1 MKRFPL
7 LILGAIVAGSIV
19 AAGTQS
25 ISARPVVVLTRPA
38 SIAPQSVRYDGQCK
52 SKGGVT
58 ASPCPVV
65 VGSSNPDQAVT
76 ITAPGSPP
84 PTISEKDNCAANN
97 IAIVGGVGS
106 NYEVIAGTSAGK
118 CKATFTAKNSKGKK
132 VGKATLNI
140 TNTGL

>member
-38 SIAPQSVRYDGQCK
+38 SVAPQYVRPDGQCK
-52 SKGGVT
+52 SKGGVM
-58 ASPCPVV
+58 ASPCPVT
-65 VGSSNPDQAVT
+65 VGASNPDQAVT
-76 ITAPGSPP
+76 ITAPGSPA
-84 PTISEKDNCAANN
+84 PTITETDNCAANN
-97 IAIVGGVGS
+97 IALVGGAGT
-106 NYEVIAGTSAGK
+106 NYEVVAGTTAGK
-118 CKATFTAKNSKGKK
+118 CKAKFTATNSKGKK
-132 VGKATLNI
+132 VGKTTLNI